1 MPQFT
6 YNLRS
11 ISNGDNGQFQDLVS
25 SGQVVSNK
33 TGAASSTTQGPNRFA
48 GGLAVN
54 NTSVMKGVLTTQPSF
69 FTIPNT
75 IGRTATTGAGHI
87 ISATAGTTLTTDAL
101 LPNNGTILRTGVTT
115 GAAFTDTLP
124 STSSIIT
131 AVAAQMP
138 GGTWP
143 VGVGYMLMFVNNQTA
158 AAETW
163 TLQRADT
170 DTVFRLSASTLLIAS
185 ASSETGGTTF
195 SHYRLAYIIRLT
207 ATQILIHDI

>member
-33 TGAASSTTQGPNRFA
+33 TGAATSTTQGPNRFA

-75 IGRTATTGAGHI
+75 ISRTATTGAGLV
-87 ISATAGTTLTTDAL
+87 ISATGGTTLTTAAL

-115 GAAFTDTLP
+115 DAAFTDTLP

-138 GGTWP
+138 GGDWP
-143 VGVGYMLMFVNNQTA
+143 VGTGYMLMYVNNQTTA
-158 AAETW
+158 NKTW
-163 TLQRADT
+163 TIQRADT
-170 DTVFRLSASTLLIAS
+170 DTVFRNSGATLLVVPAT
-185 ASSETGGTTF
+185 SSSLSNF
-195 SHYRLAYIIRLT
+195 RLIYVIRLT
-207 ATQILIHDI
+207 STQILIHEI